1 MDLELTD
8 RVALVVG
15 AAGSMGEAL
24 VTRLL
29 GEGAAVV
36 AADLPGKLEATIYTD
51 PEKQG
56 RLRRVAIDVTTPA
69 SVTQAVKE
77 AAAWRG
83 KLDICV
89 VLAGIYHAR
98 PVLEI
103 TADEWTRILDV
114 NLKGSFLVSQAVLS
128 EMQQGQYGRLILLA
142 SLAGQVGGLVAGA
155 HYAASKAGVLS
166 LVKSLAKQVKEP
178 WITINAIS
186 PGPVAG
192 AMTDAWPQADRDRMV
207 ASIPLGRFGK
217 PEEIADLALF
227 LASPRAAFIKGAR
240 IDING
245 GAHMD

>member
-1 MDLELTD
+1 MDLELKD

-24 VTRLL
+24 VARLL
-29 GEGAAVV
+29 GEQALVV
-36 AADLPGKLEATIYTD
+36 AADLPGKLESPAYLE
-51 PEKQG
+51 PERTG
-56 RLRRVAIDVTTPA
+56 RLRRVAIDVTSQT
-69 SVTQAVKE
+69 SVAQAAQD

-83 KLDICV
+83 RLDICV
-89 VLAGIYHAR
+89 VLAGIYHAK

-103 TADEWTRILDV
+103 TPEEWSRILDV
-114 NLKGSFLVSQAVLS
+114 NLKGSFLVSQAALGV
-128 EMQQGQYGRLILLA
+128 MQRGSYGRLILLA
-142 SLAGQVGGLVAGA
+142 SLAGQVGGVVAGA

-178 WITINAIS
+178 FITINAIS
-186 PGPVAG
+186 PGPIAG
-192 AMTDAWPQADRDRMV
+192 AMTDAWPQADKDRMI
-207 ASIPLGRFGK
+207 ANIPLGRFGT

-240 IDING
+240 VDING